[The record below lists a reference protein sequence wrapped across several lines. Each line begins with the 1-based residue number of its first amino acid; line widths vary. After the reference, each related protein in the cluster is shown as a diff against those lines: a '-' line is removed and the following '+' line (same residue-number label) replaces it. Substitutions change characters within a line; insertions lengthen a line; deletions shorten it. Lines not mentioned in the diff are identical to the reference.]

1 MKLNPFR
8 KKTANTDDTE
18 QQSGNV
24 PETIEDEKLATANS
38 TVTETNDNQATK
50 ERRCKECGKQ
60 LANVSKHSRCESCR
74 RKRNDMAKN
83 LAASIG
89 TAAVS
94 AALLILGGRGA
105 KSGK

>member
-8 KKTANTDDTE
+8 KKTSNTDDTE

-24 PETIEDEKLATANS
+24 PKTVEDEELATANS
-38 TVTETNDNQATK
+38 TVPETNDNQATK

-74 RKRNDMAKN
+74 RKRA
-83 LAASIG
+83 G
-89 TAAVS
+89 TTKRLLSAVGIT
-94 AALLILGGRGA
+94 AGTVTTLVVGENFT
-105 KSGK
+105 KPGK